1 VKEKAWQ
8 RTWIGGS
15 AVIAFLVLWE
25 IAMPLGLVKVADI
38 SRPSLVVK
46 SFFELAAAGEIF
58 PHLVVSLKEF
68 IAGFILSLIVGI
80 PLGVILGRYRF
91 PGLLLDPLLMA
102 LYTMPRMAMMP
113 LLVVWFGVGTG
124 ATISV
129 VFLGAVFPI
138 FINTS
143 VGIREIDPIWVRAVR
158 SFGGTEWD
166 IFKKVFLPGAVP
178 PMMSGIRLGVG
189 RGILGMV
196 VSEMYASTAGI
207 GGQIAIYGNSFRTT
221 ELITLIAIV
230 SLLGFFMVDLMRRVE
245 ERVRRGRMEVWQ

>member
-1 VKEKAWQ
+1 MKRWQ
-8 RTWIGGS
+8 RTWIGGL
-15 AVIAFLVLWE
+15 AVIAFLILWE

-46 SFFELAAAGEIF
+46 SFFELAASGEIF
-58 PHLVVSLKEF
+58 PHLAISLKEF
-68 IAGFILSLIVGI
+68 VIGFILSLIVGI
-80 PLGVILGRYRF
+80 PLGVVLGRYRF

-113 LLVVWFGVGTG
+113 LLVVWFGVGVG

-138 FINTS
+138 LINTS
-143 VGIREIDPIWVRAVR
+143 VGIQEIDPIWVRAVR
-158 SFGGTEWD
+158 SFGGNEWD
-166 IFKKVFLPGAVP
+166 IFKKVLLPGAVP
-178 PMMSGIRLGVG
+178 PMMAGVRLGVG
-189 RGILGMV
+189 RGLLGMV
-196 VSEMYASTAGI
+196 VSEMYASTEGI

-230 SLLGFFMVDLMRRVE
+230 SLLGFLMVDLMRRVE
-245 ERVRRGRMEVWQ
+245 EWVRRGRMET